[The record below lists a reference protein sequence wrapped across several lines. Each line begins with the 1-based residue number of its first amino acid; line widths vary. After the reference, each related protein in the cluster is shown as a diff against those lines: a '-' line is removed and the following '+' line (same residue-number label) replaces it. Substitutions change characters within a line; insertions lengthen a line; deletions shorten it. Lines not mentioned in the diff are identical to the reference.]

1 MSTKPNDY
9 RSHTRLRVRWSEIDA
24 QNIAFNAHYLTWADC
39 AVTEYWRA
47 LALPYAATMQAL
59 GGDVYLKKASVEYH
73 ASARLDDVLD
83 VGMRC
88 AHIGT
93 SSMRFDCGIFR
104 DGTLLAAVEL
114 IYVFAD
120 PTTQTKRVVPP
131 AMRALFE
138 HHEAGGEM
146 VELRVGTWAELGAAA
161 TPLRTAVFVQ
171 EQGVP
176 PEIEMDALDAVAVHA
191 VALNRLGL
199 CVATGRL
206 LPAEHGEG
214 RIGRMAV
221 DRALRGQRW
230 GRLLLDALV
239 QAARARGDT
248 SVLLHA
254 QCHAEGFYRR
264 AGFVPEGEVF
274 EEAGIAHVGMRKI
287 LP

>member
-1 MSTKPNDY
+1 MQQAQDFRCSV
-9 RSHTRLRVRWSEIDA
+9 RLRVRWSEIDA
-24 QNIAFNAHYLTWADC
+24 QKIVFNAHYLTYADC

-47 LALPYAATMQAL
+47 LALPYEASMQAL
-59 GGDVYLKKASVEYH
+59 GGDVYLKKASVQYH
-73 ASARLDDVLD
+73 ASAQLDDVLD

-88 AHIGT
+88 ARIGT
-93 SSMRFDCGIFR
+93 SSMVFDCGIFR
-104 DGTLLAAVEL
+104 ARERLASVEL
-114 IYVFAD
+114 VYVFAD
-120 PTTQTKRVVPP
+120 PATQTKRAVPP
-131 AMRALFE
+131 ALRAVIE
-138 HHEAGGEM
+138 HFEAGGEM
-146 VELRVGTWAELGAAA
+146 AELHTGSWATWGAVA

-176 PEIEMDALDAVAVHA
+176 PEIEMDALDSVAVHA
-191 VALNRLGL
+191 VALNRLGHAI
-199 CVATGRL
+199 ATGRL

-221 DRALRGQRW
+221 ARPLRGQRW

-239 QAARARGDT
+239 QAARERGDA

-274 EEAGIAHVGMRKI
+274 EEAGIAHIAMRQRLI
-287 LP
+287 P